1 MDSDEARA
9 GRFPRLPLTIR
20 PEHRLELEMIVLDQ
34 DSVEAGEFLTG
45 LGIEV
50 GKGADPLGVCA
61 EWLKRLLQV
70 EHKKHNV
77 RYDDKGPTIDL
88 A

>member
-1 MDSDEARA
+1 MNSDENRQ
-9 GRFPRLPLTIR
+9 GRFPQLPLTIR
-20 PEHRLELEMIVLDQ
+20 PEDRLELEMIVLDQ
-34 DSVEAGEFLTG
+34 DSVEAGELLTRQ
-45 LGIEV
+45 GIEV
-50 GKGADPLGVCA
+50 GDGADPLAVCA

>member
-9 GRFPRLPLTIR
+9 GRFPQLPLTIR
-20 PEHRLELEMIVLDQ
+20 PEDRLELEMIVLDQ

-45 LGIEV
+45 QGIEF
-50 GKGADPLGVCA
+50 GEAADPLAVCA
-61 EWLKRLLQV
+61 EWLRRLLQV
-70 EHKKHNV
+70 EHKKHKV